1 MTRYERLRAFALR
14 EAGASYEEIGQE
26 LNYDAQTVAKDL
38 RRVLDKQRASKILY
52 PAVAAYVERECDGS
66 VERLA
71 HRLTVSPHRLRQV
84 LYHGK
89 QPTQKLA
96 QKLSAALGISV
107 EEVFR
112 R

>member
-1 MTRYERLRAFALR
+1 MTRAERLRAFAMR
-14 EAGASYEEIGQE
+14 EAGASYEEIGAA

-38 RRVLDKQRASKILY
+38 RRVLDKQRVVKILY
-52 PAVAAYVERECDGS
+52 PAVAAYVETECAGS
-66 VERLA
+66 VEQLA
-71 HRLTVSPHRLRQV
+71 HSLTVSPHRLRQV
-84 LYHGK
+84 LYYGK

-96 QKLSAALGISV
+96 QKLSAALGITQ

>member
-1 MTRYERLRAFALR
+1 MTRDERLRAFALR
-14 EAGASYEEIGQE
+14 EAGASYEEIGE
-26 LNYDAQTVAKDL
+26 ALNYDAQTVAKDL
-38 RRVLDKQRASKILY
+38 KRALEFQRVTKIVY
-52 PAVAAYVERECDGS
+52 TAVAEYAEKECGGS

-71 HRLTVSPHRLRQV
+71 HALGVSPHRLRQV
-84 LYHGK
+84 LYYGK

-96 QKLSAALGISV
+96 LKLSAALGLPQ